1 MIKKILISIVGL
13 VLLWA
18 CNASQNPSN
27 DNTKDSL
34 LENDIQFRDSII
46 SAIDSITNIPADSI
60 KNLSTEELIELANKS
75 QLGRFNKEFPLS
87 FCCMYAAPLNN
98 C

>member
-75 QLGRFNKEFPLS
+75 HVLNMRVNLPQLGNEDPR
-87 FCCMYAAPLNN
+87 
-98 C
+98 

>member
-1 MIKKILISIVGL
+1 MVKKILFTFVGL
-13 VLLWA
+13 VFLWA
-18 CNASQNPSN
+18 CNFSQTPSN
-27 DNTKDSL
+27 DDTKDSL

-75 QLGRFNKEFPLS
+75 HD
-87 FCCMYAAPLNN
+87 LNMRVN
-98 C
+98 PPQSGNEDPR

>member
-1 MIKKILISIVGL
+1 MVKKILISFVGL
-13 VLLWA
+13 FLIWA
-18 CNASQNPSN
+18 CNASQSPSN

-46 SAIDSITNIPADSI
+46 SALDSVINIPADSI

-75 QLGRFNKEFPLS
+75 HDLNMRVNPPQLGNE
-87 FCCMYAAPLNN
+87 APR
-98 C
+98 

>member
-1 MIKKILISIVGL
+1 MVKKILFSFVGL

-34 LENDIQFRDSII
+34 LEEDLQFRDSII
-46 SAIDSITNIPADSI
+46 AAIDSLVNIPADSI
-60 KNLSTEELIELANKS
+60 EKLSTEELIELANKAHD
-75 QLGRFNKEFPLS
+75 LNMRVNPLQS
-87 FCCMYAAPLNN
+87 GNEAPR
-98 C
+98 